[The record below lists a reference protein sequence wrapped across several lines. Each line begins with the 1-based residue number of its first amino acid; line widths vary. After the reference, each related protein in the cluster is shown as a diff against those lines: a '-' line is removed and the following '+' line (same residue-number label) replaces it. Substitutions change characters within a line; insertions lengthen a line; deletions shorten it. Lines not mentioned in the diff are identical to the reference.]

1 MITEKQVL
9 AAMTYR
15 GISEETIQIEEF
27 RIEFWQD
34 TDCESPYECDGMS
47 PAIWRACDRF
57 AEPETY
63 GELKSPFDYMSDGFI
78 SRNKSQIYAIL
89 SDEFDTSIPEF
100 ESDLK
105 ECRKSDLRHTI
116 QELRRD
122 ALQNMLDQID
132 TDSWSGFISYCETL
146 ANLYRFAG
154 IPAETFQRNG
164 CCQGDSVYGLIAMTP
179 DWVQSMG
186 VPYANR
192 GKFNSD
198 KCRED
203 MRGQADDFG
212 AWRFGDCYG
221 FTVSFADN
229 SELSCLPDSC
239 GGFIGDDPKRN
250 GMFDHLIPAMNYSR
264 NKAKAD
270 RIAKLKTLIQNRV
283 PLGLRAE
290 LLCQ

>member
-27 RIEFWQD
+27 TIEFWQD

-57 AEPETY
+57 ATPETY
-63 GELKSPFDYMSDGFI
+63 GELKSPLEYMSDGFI

-89 SDEFDTSIPEF
+89 ADEFDTSIPEF
-100 ESDLK
+100 EADLK
-105 ECRKSDLRHTI
+105 ECRKSDLRYTL

-132 TDSWSGFISYCETL
+132 KNSWSGFISYCETL
-146 ANLYRFAG
+146 ASLYRFAG
-154 IPAETFQRNG
+154 IPADTFQRNG
-164 CCQGDSVYGLIAMTP
+164 CCQGDSVYGLIVMTP
-179 DWVQSMG
+179 EWVESMG

-203 MRGQADDFG
+203 MRGQADDYG
-212 AWRFGDCYG
+212 AWCFGDCYG
-221 FTVSFADN
+221 FTVSDDN
-229 SELSCLPDSC
+229 GLSDSC
-239 GGFIGDDPKRN
+239 GGFIGDNPKRN
-250 GMFDHLIPAMNYSR
+250 GMFDHLIPAMNYAR

-270 RIAKLKTLIQNRV
+270 RIAKLKTLIRNRV
-283 PLGLRAE
+283 QLGLRAE